1 MGRRPAWRGI
11 STIKWLVALV
21 GTATLLAACG
31 SSPSTSDSSSNGKI
45 NTNGTITEGYTLP
58 PTTLDPEVGTSGAD
72 YVYLEQIYGNLIEV
86 NSAGTLIPAMATKWA
101 FSGSGAKAD
110 DTFTIWLRP
119 GLKFSDGTPLNAAA
133 VVSDWKRYLASGD
146 IVDDMEFVIPSS
158 IHAIGQDEV
167 QEQTTQPNAQLPWGL
182 ADRAGMIIDPTAF
195 QKEGAAN
202 FGTNPVG
209 AGPYKVTSVSAG
221 HSYCY
226 TRNETYYQSN
236 TADPRIK
243 NFCIQDYAN
252 TTTEDTALRSG
263 TVQVGIFLQGNDY
276 KVLKPDNSLA
286 VLHGP
291 SLGFDMIYFNGQSK
305 PSKHG
310 PNLVNPK
317 LRLAFNLGL
326 NRQRMNQ
333 IGEGGLGTVATEVR
347 PPGSFGYVAQYNTQL
362 QYNPAK
368 ATALMKS
375 LGYSPSHPYHLTCDW
390 YPGLG
395 YNLTDPVMIASE
407 KAIGIDM
414 NVVEGPTT
422 DVVSYYTENSY
433 PCYVSGWGGGANP
446 VTTYEGVLWSHSYY
460 NAHFCTSTTSC
471 GNGLDWGDDPFI
483 NKFFTT
489 FSTSAE
495 NNLFTSIDLNQI
507 TNPGNAVVY
516 FSPTITAFAKNVAG
530 PGVTVNPNQSFEL
543 DSLYYK

>member
-31 SSPSTSDSSSNGKI
+31 SSPSTSNSSSNGKI